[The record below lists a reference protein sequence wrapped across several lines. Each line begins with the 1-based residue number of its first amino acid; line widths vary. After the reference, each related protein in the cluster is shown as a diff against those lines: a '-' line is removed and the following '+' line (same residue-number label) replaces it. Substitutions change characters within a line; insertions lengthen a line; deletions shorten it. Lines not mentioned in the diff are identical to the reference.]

1 MTGKSFDFFPWYYF
15 NIFSCISVLYEK
27 FWYSKVTLFNQGFN
41 CVNKLSVL
49 NKNLQIIRRKRV
61 EK

>member
-1 MTGKSFDFFPWYYF
+1 MTGKVLIFFLDIILTFFHVFLFYT
-15 NIFSCISVLYEK
+15 K
-27 FWYSKVTLFNQGFN
+27 YSKVTLFNQGFN

-49 NKNLQIIRRKRV
+49 NKNLQIVRRKRV

>member
-1 MTGKSFDFFPWYYF
+1 MTGKVLIFFLDIILTFFYVFLFYT
-15 NIFSCISVLYEK
+15 K
-27 FWYSKVTLFNQGFN
+27 YSKVTLFNQGFN

-49 NKNLQIIRRKRV
+49 NKNLQIVRRKRV